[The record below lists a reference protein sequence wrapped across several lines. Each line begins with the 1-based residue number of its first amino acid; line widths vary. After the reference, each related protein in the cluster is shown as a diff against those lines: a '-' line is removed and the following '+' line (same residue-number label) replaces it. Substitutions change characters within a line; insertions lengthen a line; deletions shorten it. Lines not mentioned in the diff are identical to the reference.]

1 MEGQRV
7 AKGGGGKKAGLIVG
21 ALAAVAAA
29 GYLGLCAWASEQDA
43 ILPNVSVAG
52 VDVSNM
58 IVEQAQ
64 DAVESAVEQGSKNI
78 TDRKSVV

>member
-1 MEGQRV
+1 M
-7 AKGGGGKKAGLIVG
+7 G

-52 VDVSNM
+52 VDGSNM

-64 DAVESAVEQGSKNI
+64 DAVE
-78 TDRKSVV
+78 